1 MNMLTDKAPT
11 VQAFR
16 EKSMAENDWNRVTEP
31 IQQAETLPLVSWVK
45 RERGRKKDL
54 LKEEWKIFLL

>member
-1 MNMLTDKAPT
+1 
-11 VQAFR
+11 
-16 EKSMAENDWNRVTEP
+16 VTEP